1 MPGYD
6 HKALCR
12 HAFTGDQGLK
22 LIFSE
27 IRQCLPKTSLA
38 KASQATYFPF
48 QRNFDFVGQQNVL
61 QVLLDNFSRHPMDR
75 EAALYGLGGI
85 GKSQIAV
92 EYAYSLLER
101 YPKTLIFWVFGGSKE
116 RFEQD
121 YLGIARRLQ
130 LPGFNAPNVDVFAL
144 VKTALEK
151 RSNWAMIIDNADDP
165 TILWGTSKANYSET
179 SIQND
184 SNDSGGLS
192 KYIPRGPNG
201 FILYTTRT
209 KDDAL
214 RLTGEGQVIKVSEMD
229 EEDLKSLLRSKLKN
243 ETFSDNDLAR
253 LITTLDRLPLAIVQ
267 AASFIRHKSWS
278 ITQYLANFEA
288 EGSVWSSG
296 PLSHDF
302 RDKTRD
308 YAGRNPVFRTW
319 MITMKQLEE
328 LEPKAAD
335 LLRLMSFYNRQDI
348 PHDLLLGPDSIPI
361 GYQEEKANKN
371 YYLAMSISTLLSY
384 SFLTVSEG
392 PRGQR
397 YTLHR
402 LVQKF
407 IQYRLED
414 LGIAD
419 KYAAKALDFLV
430 SAFPLEQYES
440 WEISGELLPHVQ
452 TMVEYKMTSNLPAGK
467 FGILLT
473 AASAYSRI
481 KGQLQRAD
489 TYITLALA
497 ALRTNLGNDDPIT
510 IDALCEQGHCFQDL
524 KQYEQAEKIFCSA
537 IDSYSRVFGS
547 QHVKVYET
555 KIFLSGILRIEKR
568 YPEAE
573 SEARIALGGLENF
586 DGEEAERVRLRGKS
600 SLSKV
605 LGDIRRYDDA
615 FQIQRNLDISLTN
628 KYGPEHPRVLN
639 NLHDLAVTLMMIGQ
653 PTELD
658 EARHISQRVMDLC
671 EKMYGPDHHQ
681 TANVVYNH
689 GLVLMKQGYF
699 EDADAYFKRALHF
712 FKTQGGEI
720 CPPEALKCI
729 SYLGV
734 NSESQGHYVEAL
746 KHYESGYRILLS
758 SFGVTHERTQLAQR
772 EIARI
777 QGLIHHDPNSSRRQH
792 NTVAKPAEQADS
804 YYVAGANML
813 SNGECYG
820 WIRSQRRVA
829 VAKEP
834 DDPYAFAYPPY
845 QSQKRARPDTIKS
858 SSDASVS
865 GDRIESKRK
874 RI

>member
-1 MPGYD
+1 MPTACWKD
-6 HKALCR
+6 
-12 HAFTGDQGLK
+12 
-22 LIFSE
+22 
-27 IRQCLPKTSLA
+27 IR
-38 KASQATYFPF
+38 
-48 QRNFDFVGQQNVL
+48 
-61 QVLLDNFSRHPMDR
+61 
-75 EAALYGLGGI
+75 
-85 GKSQIAV
+85 
-92 EYAYSLLER
+92 
-101 YPKTLIFWVFGGSKE
+101 KTLIFWVFGGSKE

-151 RSNWAMIIDNADDP
+151 RSNWAMIIDNADDS

-296 PLSHDF
+296 PLLHDF

-308 YAGRNPVFRTW
+308 NAGRNPVFRTW
-319 MITMKQLEE
+319 IITMKQLEE

-335 LLRLMSFYNRQDI
+335 LLRLMSCYNRQDI
-348 PHDLLLGPDSIPI
+348 PHDLLLGPDSNSI

-473 AASAYSRI
+473 AASAYSRM

-524 KQYEQAEKIFCSA
+524 KKYEQAEKVFCSA

-547 QHVKVYET
+547 QHVKVYKT

-586 DGEEAERVRLRGKS
+586 DGEEAERVTSATSGQKFSFEGPGRNSTLRRCYS
-600 SLSKV
+600 NP
-605 LGDIRRYDDA
+605 A
-615 FQIQRNLDISLTN
+615 
-628 KYGPEHPRVLN
+628 YGPEHPRVLN
-639 NLHDLAVTLMMIGQ
+639 NLHNLAVTLMMIGQ
-653 PTELD
+653 LTELD

-720 CPPEALKCI
+720 CPPEALNCI

-758 SFGVTHERTQLAQR
+758 GFGVIHERTQLGQR

-792 NTVAKPAEQADS
+792 NTVANPAEQTDS
-804 YYVAGANML
+804 YYVAGANM
-813 SNGECYG
+813 SASGECYG
-820 WIRSQRRVA
+820 SIRSQCLA